1 MYGMLRLEL
10 QQKIIQVNNIV
21 VIKPFLVAVFL

>member
-1 MYGMLRLEL
+1 MYGMLKLEL

>member
-1 MYGMLRLEL
+1 MYDMLRLEL